1 MKEFLK
7 EDWFLILKRAW
18 SVRLFA
24 LAGIFQAAEIVLP
37 LFVDSMPR
45 WVFSALTLVACIGG
59 IWARVVPQKSLHHGK
74 PV

>member
-1 MKEFLK
+1 MKPRLYD
-7 EDWFLILKRAW
+7 DWFLILKRAW

-24 LAGIFQAAEIVLP
+24 LAGFFQAAEIVLP

-45 WVFSALTLVACIGG
+45 WIFSALTLFACIGG
-59 IWARVVPQKSLHHGK
+59 IWARVVPQKSLQHDK